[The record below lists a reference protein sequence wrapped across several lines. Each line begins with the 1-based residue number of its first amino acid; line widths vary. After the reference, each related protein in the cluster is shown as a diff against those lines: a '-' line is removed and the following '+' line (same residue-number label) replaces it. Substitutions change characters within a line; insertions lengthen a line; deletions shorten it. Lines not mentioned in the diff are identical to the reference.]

1 MKYKNEISNDLK
13 LFRKLYLQERE
24 KNESY
29 IILLNELENKL
40 NDVMKQ
46 NNELKIELKETM
58 KYKKMFFEQK
68 KLVVALSKKL

>member
-13 LFRKLYLQERE
+13 FFRKLYMQERE
-24 KNESY
+24 KNEGY
-29 IILLNELENKL
+29 IILLNNLENKM

-46 NNELKIELKETM
+46 NNELKIELKEAM

-68 KLVVALSKKL
+68 KLVVTLSKKL